1 MKFSV
6 LLPTRNGGPF
16 LADCIGSVL
25 EQPYADMELVVS
37 DNANTDETPSVLASF
52 AGDSRLK
59 IIRLDRLVNVTENWN
74 CALRASSGDYILMI
88 GDDDC
93 LLPGYFE
100 RVQRILDRYNNP
112 DCITYNAYSYVA
124 HGSVKGNLQSYYKES
139 FFKFDQDF
147 ENKEVISPEMRFA
160 IVKGM
165 FRFRNRMPLNPQTTL
180 ISRRAANRIAGG
192 IYQPPFPDHYALNSL
207 LLDADSWV
215 YVPENLV
222 VLGISPKSF
231 GHFVYSD
238 KQEAGMKYLG
248 MESNFEGRL
257 PGIELNNG
265 MYQWL
270 TLLKDNYKDR
280 LAGVKIS
287 RAAYVRRQVHAWYLQ
302 YRSRAISGKQLL
314 EWARLLSIADWLY
327 LLASVLDKQSWQRL
341 WLLLFSSRKNT
352 IQYVW
357 QGAVPLEN
365 ISSIKEFAAWVSGR
379 PSTGKADA

>member
-1 MKFSV
+1 
-6 LLPTRNGGPF
+6 
-16 LADCIGSVL
+16 
-25 EQPYADMELVVS
+25 
-37 DNANTDETPSVLASF
+37 
-52 AGDSRLK
+52 
-59 IIRLDRLVNVTENWN
+59 
-74 CALRASSGDYILMI
+74 
-88 GDDDC
+88 
-93 LLPGYFE
+93 
-100 RVQRILDRYNNP
+100 
-112 DCITYNAYSYVA
+112 
-124 HGSVKGNLQSYYKES
+124 
-139 FFKFDQDF
+139 
-147 ENKEVISPEMRFA
+147 
-160 IVKGM
+160 
-165 FRFRNRMPLNPQTTL
+165 
-180 ISRRAANRIAGG
+180 
-192 IYQPPFPDHYALNSL
+192 
-207 LLDADSWV
+207 
-215 YVPENLV
+215 
-222 VLGISPKSF
+222 
-231 GHFVYSD
+231 
-238 KQEAGMKYLG
+238 MKYLG